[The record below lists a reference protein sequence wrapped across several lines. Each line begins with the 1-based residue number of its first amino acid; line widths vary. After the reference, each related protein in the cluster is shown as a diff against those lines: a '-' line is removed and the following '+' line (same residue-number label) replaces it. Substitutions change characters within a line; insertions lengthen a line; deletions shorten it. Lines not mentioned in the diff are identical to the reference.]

1 MGKLVREVRRVGRQ
15 AKRAYE
21 DVEDIVTGK
30 QINKIAEA
38 GREQIAAQEEEQAV
52 MEAEAAREEGILT
65 GRAAKSVASRRR
77 ARRLGRRS
85 LLSPSRLGVAQ
96 PQETKRTLG

>member
-1 MGKLVREVRRVGRQ
+1 MSKLVREVRRVGRQ
-15 AKRAYE
+15 AQRVYE
-21 DVEDIVTGK
+21 DVEDVVTGK
-30 QINKIAEA
+30 QINKITEA
-38 GREQIAAQEEEQAV
+38 QREQQAAQESEQAT

-65 GRAAKSVASRRR
+65 GRAAKAVASRRR